1 MRCLPIVPR
10 SRARRALLTLL
21 APGILFSQMGAQM
34 AAQTVSPDLRQAD
47 LGQIVQRL
55 DRLEKQNQ
63 SLAEEVHQLRQ
74 ELAEAHGQPQLA
86 PAAPSL
92 DEQVAVNQSRVEE
105 LAQSKVEASQHFP
118 IRVTGMALFNGFLN
132 SQGSGGQQ
140 YPTFAWPGSQA
151 SGGGS
156 FYQTT
161 IGLDYSGPQIFGG
174 GKVHGSVYMDFAGG
188 SGTPLDLGFRLRTG
202 EIEVDWANQ
211 SILAGVESPIFAP
224 REPASLAQ
232 VEFAPLSGAGNLWLW
247 TPQVRF
253 EQKIRF
259 SDQTG
264 VRAQFGAVQTNEA
277 RGYQPI
283 AQYAP
288 APEPARPGL
297 EGRFEFFHR
306 FAGGSQDGSAD
317 GPRIEIAPGFH
328 TSVTHVAG
336 TSVPSNLFSL
346 DWFANPLSKLEFTG
360 AFFSGQNV
368 APLGGLEGFTILPTG
383 VAIPVHSQGGWSQ
396 VTFLATPRLSFH
408 FFSGLENGRT
418 ADLAAYAIG
427 RNWLYGTNLFYRLA
441 PNVLV
446 GAEVSQARTAYID
459 SSLRLNNHYD
469 LALAYLF

>member
-1 MRCLPIVPR
+1 MQCLPIVPR
-10 SRARRALLTLL
+10 SRARRALLSLL
-21 APGILFSQMGAQM
+21 APGMLASQM
-34 AAQTVSPDLRQAD
+34 AAQTASPDNRSIDMA
-47 LGQIVQRL
+47 QIVQRL
-55 DRLEKQNQ
+55 DRLERQNQ
-63 SLAEEVHQLRQ
+63 SLEEEVRQLRQ
-74 ELAEAHGQPQLA
+74 ELTAARGQPQ
-86 PAAPSL
+86 PPNAPSL
-92 DEQVAVNQSRVEE
+92 EDKVAVDESRLEE
-105 LAQSKVEASQHFP
+105 LAGSKVEASQHFP

-132 SQGSGGQQ
+132 SRGSGGQE
-140 YPTFAWPGSQA
+140 YPLFAWPGSQS

-188 SGTPLDLGFRLRTG
+188 SGAPLDLGFRLRTG
-202 EIEVDWANQ
+202 EIEVDWPNQ
-211 SILAGVESPIFAP
+211 NILAGIESPIFAP
-224 REPASLAQ
+224 RHPDSLAQ

-253 EQKIRF
+253 EQKIHLT
-259 SDQTG
+259 DQTG
-264 VRAQFGAVQTNEA
+264 ARAQIGAVQTSEVQP
-277 RGYQPI
+277 YQQSPV
-283 AQYAP
+283 

-297 EGRFEFFHR
+297 EGRLEFYHSFQ
-306 FAGGSQDGSAD
+306 GQD

-336 TSVPSNLFSL
+336 YSVPSNLFSL
-346 DWFANPLSKLEFTG
+346 DWFANPVSKLEFTG

-383 VAIPVHSQGGWSQ
+383 VAIPVHSRGGWSQ
-396 VTFLATPRLSFH
+396 LTFLATPRLSFH

-418 ADLAAYAIG
+418 TDLEAYAIG
-427 RNWLYGTNLFYRLA
+427 RNWLYGANLFYRIA
-441 PNVLV
+441 PNVLL
-446 GAEVSQARTAYID
+446 GAEVSQARTNYID

>member
-1 MRCLPIVPR
+1 MQCLPIIPR
-10 SRARRALLTLL
+10 SRLRCALIALL
-21 APGILFSQMGAQM
+21 APGVVVSQM
-34 AAQTVSPDLRQAD
+34 AAQTASPSQQQIDLVQV
-47 LGQIVQRL
+47 IQRL
-55 DRLEKQNQ
+55 DRLERQNQ
-63 SLAEEVHQLRQ
+63 SLAEEILQLRQ
-74 ELAEAHGQPQLA
+74 ELAEARGQPQPPKAA
-86 PAAPSL
+86 PAL
-92 DEQVAVNQSRVEE
+92 DENVAVAESRVEE

-118 IRVTGMALFNGFLN
+118 IRVTGMALFNAFLN
-132 SQGSGGQQ
+132 SKGSGGQQ
-140 YPTFAWPGSQA
+140 YPTFAWPTNQA
-151 SGGGS
+151 SGGAS

-161 IGLDYSGPQIFGG
+161 LGLDYSGPQILG

-202 EIEVDWANQ
+202 EIEIDWANR

-232 VEFAPLSGAGNLWLW
+232 VEFAPLTSAGNLWLW

-259 SDQTG
+259 TDQTG
-264 VRAQFGAVQTNEA
+264 VRAQIGAVQTNEVQS
-277 RGYQPI
+277 YQQT
-283 AQYAP
+283 AQYTP

-297 EGRFEFFHR
+297 EGRFEFYHSFQ
-306 FAGGSQDGSAD
+306 GDGQD

-346 DWFANPLSKLEFTG
+346 DWFTNPWSKLEFTG

-368 APLGGLEGFTILPTG
+368 APLGGIAGFTILPTG
-383 VAIPVHSQGGWSQ
+383 VAIPVHSQGGWGQ
-396 VTFLATPRLSFH
+396 LTFPATSRLSFH
-408 FFSGLENGRT
+408 LFSGLENGRT

-427 RNWLYGTNLFYRLA
+427 RNWMYGANLFYRLA
-441 PNVLV
+441 PNVLL
-446 GAEVSQARTAYID
+446 GAEVSQARTTYID
-459 SSLRLNNHYD
+459 SKLRLNNHYD

>member
-1 MRCLPIVPR
+1 MQCLPIVPR
-10 SRARRALLTLL
+10 SRARRVLLTLL
-21 APGILFSQMGAQM
+21 TPGIFAAQMASQM
-34 AAQTVSPDLRQAD
+34 AAQTASPDLQQID
-47 LGQIVQRL
+47 LGQILQRL
-55 DRLEKQNQ
+55 DRLEQQNQ
-63 SLAEEVHQLRQ
+63 SLVEEVRQLRQ
-74 ELAEAHGQPQLA
+74 ELAATHGQPQ
-86 PAAPSL
+86 PPQAAQSL
-92 DEQVAVNQSRVEE
+92 EDKVAVDENRLAE
-105 LAQSKVEASQHFP
+105 LAESKVEASQHFP

-132 SQGSGGQQ
+132 SKGSGGQE
-140 YPTFAWPGSQA
+140 YPLFAWPGNQA

-202 EIEVDWANQ
+202 EIEVDWPNQ

-259 SDQTG
+259 TDQTG
-264 VRAQFGAVQTNEA
+264 VRAQIGAVQTNEMQSY
-277 RGYQPI
+277 YQ
-283 AQYAP
+283 QSTV

-297 EGRFEFFHR
+297 EGRFEFYHSF
-306 FAGGSQDGSAD
+306 GEQD

-328 TSVTHVAG
+328 TSITHVAG
-336 TSVPSNLFSL
+336 YSVPSNLFSL
-346 DWFANPLSKLEFTG
+346 DWFTNPVSKLEFTG

-383 VAIPVHSQGGWSQ
+383 IAIPVHSQGGWSQ
-396 VTFLATPRLSFH
+396 LTFLATPRLSFH

-418 ADLAAYAIG
+418 ADLASYAIR
-427 RNWLYGTNLFYRLA
+427 RNWLYGANLFYRLA
-441 PNVLV
+441 PNVLA
-446 GAEVSQARTAYID
+446 GAEVSQARTNYID